1 MNKKMEKNYYNAPS
15 VKVVSFKVDNGYYLS
30 KMDIGDT
37 ETGTQMI
44 IHNQESDEWAGS
56 VING

>member
-1 MNKKMEKNYYNAPS
+1 MEKNYYNAPS